1 MILEGWGWVMND
13 LRYIHRRSYDDQNV
27 DAIFDIIMF
36 WVWISSSCDFM
47 WTLFAYV
54 TNVWCCK

>member
-13 LRYIHRRSYDDQNV
+13 LRYIHRRSYDDKNV

-36 WVWISSSCDFM
+36 WV
-47 WTLFAYV
+47 
-54 TNVWCCK
+54 